1 MLLDEPFSALD
12 AELRGDARR
21 AVTAAL
27 AATRT
32 TTVLVTHDQG
42 EALSLADQVAVMS
55 EGHLVQVGSPSTVY
69 ATPAD
74 PAVARFV
81 GDAVLLPAVITGRT
95 AQCALGA
102 LTVRG
107 EPAQGPAQVLI
118 RPEQIEILDDDAGV
132 PTVVGTVTYFGHD
145 ATVDLTI
152 QPHGPDITAR
162 VSGTRTPRP
171 GTPVHLAVNGL
182 VTAFAERET

>member
-1 MLLDEPFSALD
+1 MRSNSS
-12 AELRGDARR
+12 
-21 AVTAAL
+21 
-27 AATRT
+27 ATRYRT
-32 TTVLVTHDQG
+32 T
-42 EALSLADQVAVMS
+42 AI
-55 EGHLVQVGSPSTVY
+55 
-69 ATPAD
+69 
-74 PAVARFV
+74 F
-81 GDAVLLPAVITGRT
+81 GDAVLLPAVITGHT
-95 AQCALGA
+95 ARCALGA

-118 RPEQIEILDDDAGV
+118 RPEQIEILDDGTGV
-132 PTVVGTVTYFGHD
+132 PAVVGTVTYFGHD

-162 VSGTRTPRP
+162 VGGTRTPCP